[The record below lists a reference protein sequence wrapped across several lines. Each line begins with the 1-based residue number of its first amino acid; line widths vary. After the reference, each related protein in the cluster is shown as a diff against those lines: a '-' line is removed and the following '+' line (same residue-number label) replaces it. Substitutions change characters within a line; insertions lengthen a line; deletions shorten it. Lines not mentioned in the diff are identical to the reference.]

1 MSRQATE
8 DGQRD
13 LCIAE
18 FTVFT
23 RSLHFLN
30 DRFQWILMGGTVEN
44 G

>member
-13 LCIAE
+13 LCIVE
-18 FTVFT
+18 FTAFA
-23 RSLHFLN
+23 RSLDFLN
-30 DRFQWILMGGTVEN
+30 DRFQWILMGGAVEN

>member
-1 MSRQATE
+1 MSKQAME

-23 RSLHFLN
+23 RSLDFLN
-30 DRFQWILMGGTVEN
+30 DRFQWILMGGAVEN